1 MAGRQWSVDLEGVAS
16 RASGT
21 RTVASEI
28 EETKTA
34 VIEKRQNEA
43 KLLGR

>member
-1 MAGRQWSVDLEGVAS
+1 
-16 RASGT
+16 
-21 RTVASEI
+21 VASEI